1 MLGVALANLLQ
12 SGPLLCIKAFR
23 DTDLEKLSERFH
35 GLRVLLTR
43 WGDRAD
49 PRLQADYLYMLAIDW
64 RKVKF
69 TEINKSLIYAA

>member
-23 DTDLEKLSERFH
+23 DTDLEKSSLRQRFH
-35 GLRVLLTR
+35 GLLVLLTR

-64 RKVKF
+64 RKVKYKQKF
-69 TEINKSLIYAA
+69 NLCAA